1 MFESLINVEKRYNE
15 LSELMADQ
23 QIASDYEQM
32 ARLAKERSDLQEMV
46 ETFRRYQAV
55 QRELEDSQLL
65 VHDTEQDPEIQEL
78 AREEVTRLEAEVQTL
93 EQTLRLMLLPSD
105 PTDSKNVIVEIRAGT
120 GGDEAGLFA
129 ADLYRMYS
137 RWAEAQ
143 RYKVDVL
150 SHNETGIGG
159 FKEVIFSVRGPGAF
173 SRLKH
178 ESGVHR
184 VQRVPTTESQG
195 RIHTSTATVAVL
207 PEMSE
212 VEVEIS
218 PNDIRID
225 VFRAGGPGGQSV
237 NTTDSAVRL
246 THLPTGLVVS
256 CQDEKSQLQNRARA
270 LQILRARLYAM
281 ELDRQVE
288 AQSEARRSQVGS
300 GERSEKVRTYNFPQ
314 NRVTDHRVGLTL
326 HRLDSVLEGDLDE
339 LIEALITS
347 EQADKLARLGEQME
361 SDLLA

>member
-1 MFESLINVEKRYNE
+1 VERQLAGTKALLAEDGQDAE
-15 LSELMADQ
+15 LLELAVLEVAQ
-23 QIASDYEQM
+23 
-32 ARLAKERSDLQEMV
+32 LQE
-46 ETFRRYQAV
+46 RR
-55 QRELEDSQLL
+55 ED
-65 VHDTEQDPEIQEL
+65 
-78 AREEVTRLEAEVQTL
+78 L
-93 EQTLRLMLLPSD
+93 EQQLRILLLPSD
-105 PTDSKNVIVEIRAGT
+105 PNDSKNVIVEVRAGT

-129 ADLYRMYS
+129 ADLYRMYT
-137 RWAEAQ
+137 RWADEHS
-143 RYKVDVL
+143 YKVDLL
-150 SHNETGIGG
+150 SHHETGIGG
-159 FKEVIFSVRGPGAF
+159 FKEVIFSVRGQGAY
-173 SRLKH
+173 SKLKH

-184 VQRVPTTESQG
+184 VQRVPVTESQG

-212 VEVEIS
+212 VEVAIN

-281 ELDRQVE
+281 ESERQIE
-288 AQSEARRSQVGS
+288 EQSEARRSQVGT

-314 NRVTDHRVGLTL
+314 NRVTDHRIGLTL
-326 HRLDSVLEGDLDE
+326 YRLESVLAGDLAE
-339 LIEALITS
+339 LIDALAAH
-347 EQADKLARLGEQME
+347 EQAEKMAQLGQDEE
-361 SDLLA
+361 H